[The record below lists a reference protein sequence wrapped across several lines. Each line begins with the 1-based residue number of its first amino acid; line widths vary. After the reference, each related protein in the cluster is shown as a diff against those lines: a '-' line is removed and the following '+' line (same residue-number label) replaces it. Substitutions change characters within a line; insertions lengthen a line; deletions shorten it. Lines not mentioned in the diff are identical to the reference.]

1 MEEFGIIDACTLV
14 ELRNSRRMSQRE
26 LADLLGVSQ
35 SMISFYESG
44 KCIPNN
50 SIYQK
55 ICDIFGVN
63 EDEIEISS
71 SLGKY
76 HRLTLYDAELIG
88 YAGKL
93 PDYEKRLL
101 LAIAQQMV
109 RQCSER

>member
-1 MEEFGIIDACTLV
+1 MEQFEIIDGCTLV
-14 ELRNSRRMSQRE
+14 ELRNSRRMSQKE
-26 LADLLGVSQ
+26 LADMLGVSQ

-50 SIYQK
+50 KIYQK
-55 ICDIFGVN
+55 ICDIFGVS
-63 EDEIEISS
+63 EDELEMSS
-71 SLGKY
+71 TVGKY

-88 YAGKL
+88 YAEKL

-109 RQCSER
+109 RQRSEC